1 MPANFASALTFI
13 IGSLAQLY
21 LFVLILRILLPWFR
35 ADFHNPVAQAILKV
49 TSPLVIPLRRIL
61 PAIGRIDTA
70 TVVVAFVITY
80 LTIVVLLL
88 IRGETATIGTIALS
102 SLVYLVLLTLRLF
115 VFAIIVRVLLSW
127 LAPGG
132 YNPAMAIIYS
142 ITEPLMRPFQR
153 IIPRLGGF
161 DLSPIFAIILIG
173 ALTRIVSGFLP
184 LAVM

>member
-1 MPANFASALTFI
+1 MPANLASALTFI

-21 LFVLILRILLPWFR
+21 LFVLILRLLLPWFR
-35 ADFHNPVAQAILKV
+35 ADFHNPIAQAILKA

-61 PAIGRIDTA
+61 PPIGRVDTA

-80 LTIVVLLL
+80 LTILILLS
-88 IRGETATIGTIALS
+88 IRGEAAPIGAIALS

-127 LAPGG
+127 ISPGG
-132 YNPAMAIIYS
+132 YNPAMAIIYA
-142 ITEPLMRPFQR
+142 ITDPVMRPFQR
-153 IIPRLGGF
+153 IIPPLGGF

>member
-1 MPANFASALTFI
+1 MPANLASALTFI

-21 LFVLILRILLPWFR
+21 LFVLILRLLLPWFR
-35 ADFHNPVAQAILKV
+35 TDFHNPIAQAILKA

-61 PAIGRIDTA
+61 PPLGRIDTA

-80 LTIVVLLL
+80 VTILILLS
-88 IRGETATIGTIALS
+88 IRGETASIGAIALS
-102 SLVYLVLLTLRLF
+102 SFVYLVLLTLRLF

-127 LAPGG
+127 LSPGG
-132 YNPAMAIIYS
+132 YNPAMAVIYS
-142 ITEPLMRPFQR
+142 ITDPVMRPFQR
-153 IIPRLGGF
+153 IIPPLGGF
-161 DLSPIFAIILIG
+161 DLSPIFAIILFG

>member
-1 MPANFASALTFI
+1 MPANLASALTFI

-21 LFVLILRILLPWFR
+21 LFVLILRLLLPWFR
-35 ADFHNPVAQAILKV
+35 ADFHNPIAQAILKA

-61 PAIGRIDTA
+61 PPISRIDTA

-80 LTIVVLLL
+80 LTILVLLS
-88 IRGETATIGTIALS
+88 IRGQTATIGAIALS

-127 LAPGG
+127 LSPGG
-132 YNPAMAIIYS
+132 YNPAMAVIYS
-142 ITEPLMRPFQR
+142 ITDPVMRPFQR
-153 IIPRLGGF
+153 IIPQLGGF
-161 DLSPIFAIILIG
+161 DLSPIFAIILLG